1 MFSILN
7 LVLTSVRV
15 LSIILNSSVCSIK
28 VHSMCDEHTQYKDCD
43 TFSYDIFFSD
53 ITHHHHRPPHAM
65 HRPLISHTSITLIT
79 ALFTHHSSL
88 IPHHHFN
95 FSCLFCNAS
104 TIYRTIDDTIMA
116 THTLTCGNITSYFL
130 TTL

>member
-1 MFSILN
+1 
-7 LVLTSVRV
+7 
-15 LSIILNSSVCSIK
+15 
-28 VHSMCDEHTQYKDCD
+28 
-43 TFSYDIFFSD
+43 
-53 ITHHHHRPPHAM
+53 M